1 MQEAE
6 REREM
11 ATSKVV
17 LSGVQVMAVLAVLF
31 FLLSGSSMAADFC
44 QGKQSWPE
52 LVGQAGEVAEP
63 VIKGQ
68 NPFVKDVIIV
78 RNDTKLIENFRC
90 DRVWIFTNPD
100 GTISRIPT
108 VG

>member
-1 MQEAE
+1 
-6 REREM
+6 M

-31 FLLSGSSMAADFC
+31 FLLSVSSMAADFC
-44 QGKQSWPE
+44 QVCAPIAGKQSWPE
-52 LVGQAGEVAEP
+52 LVGRAGEVAEP

-100 GTISRIPT
+100 GTIRKIPT